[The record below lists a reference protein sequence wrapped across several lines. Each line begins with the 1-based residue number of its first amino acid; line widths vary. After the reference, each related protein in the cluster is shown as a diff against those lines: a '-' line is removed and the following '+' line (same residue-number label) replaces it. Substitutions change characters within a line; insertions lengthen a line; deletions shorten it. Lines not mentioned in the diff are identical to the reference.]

1 MNLLDINL
9 YKEDIKKVSQ
19 LNLSWNMLNNKSIL
33 ITGATGMIG
42 SFLIDLLMYMNKS
55 NNLNCNIHA
64 ISRNINVA
72 KKRFEPYWESNLFNY
87 YESDINQQVSLN
99 VDKIDIVIH
108 TASNTHPI
116 AYATKPIETIIT
128 NIIGTRNL
136 LEFASNK
143 NVEKFIFISTVEI
156 YGENRRDTDKFS
168 ENYCGYIDCN
178 TLRAGYPESKRAG
191 EALCQ
196 AYIKEKGLNIVI
208 PRLSRVFGP
217 TMLMTDTKAISQ
229 FIINAVENKNIVL
242 KSNGEQL
249 YSYSYVADAVIGILL
264 CIFKGENGEA
274 YNISSD
280 NYDIRLKDLATIIA
294 KSLEKEVIF
303 DIPTSTE
310 AEGYSKATKATI
322 DNSKLKSLGMNS
334 LYTINESIERTIK
347 ILKQLYRGE

>member
-108 TASNTHPI
+108 AASNTHPI

-136 LEFASNK
+136 LEFAS
-143 NVEKFIFISTVEI
+143 
-156 YGENRRDTDKFS
+156 
-168 ENYCGYIDCN
+168 
-178 TLRAGYPESKRAG
+178 
-191 EALCQ
+191 
-196 AYIKEKGLNIVI
+196 
-208 PRLSRVFGP
+208 
-217 TMLMTDTKAISQ
+217 
-229 FIINAVENKNIVL
+229 NKNIVL